1 MLPSNKINGYSK
13 SSIFEA
19 LDKRR
24 GKDLIVSV
32 YEVKLMFKL
41 SDQQFYPLYEE
52 WRHST
57 DGNNKTI

>member
-1 MLPSNKINGYSK
+1 MLSKNKVNGHPK
-13 SSIFEA
+13 SSIFQA
-19 LDKRR
+19 LDARR

-32 YEVKLMFKL
+32 YEVKQLFNL